1 VKHQVVR
8 RAVADVRVSVQV
20 GDVHGR
26 VGEARA
32 SEFDHPLGDPA
43 IGAVVDHREMDGFQD
58 ACVLGRFDRQPERV
72 ERALEQR
79 QVGSIR
85 DDADL
90 QRRRQHGS
98 PYALESA
105 KHTWRRAARPGDSM
119 PHPSPAAHGPSPT
132 SAADPGAS
140 QRYAAERL
148 RAYADALLTAADM
161 RADMARDVA
170 SILLDG
176 DLMGHT
182 THGLALLP
190 GYLGEITQA
199 RMGKSGEP
207 ATVHASAAAQTWDGR
222 RLPGPWLVLRA
233 LDAAHAMAKLQ
244 GSGTVVIRRS
254 HHIACLAAYAKRAT
268 DRGVMA
274 LICCSDPATHSV
286 APFGAVTSVFTPNP
300 LAAGI
305 PTSGEPILLDISASY
320 TTNGMTIR
328 LHQAGESL
336 PHPWVQ
342 DAQGNPT
349 RDPAVLF
356 AEPKGTLLPIGG
368 LEAGHKGY
376 ALALLIEAL
385 TGGLAGHGRA
395 DPAEGW
401 GATVFV
407 QVLDPAAFGGAIAFA
422 AQMDWLARAC
432 RDATPRPGGPPV
444 RLPGERALRLHRKQ
458 SAEGVALHPTIMPA
472 LAPWAQKLGV
482 APPAPLA

>member
-1 VKHQVVR
+1 
-8 RAVADVRVSVQV
+8 
-20 GDVHGR
+20 
-26 VGEARA
+26 
-32 SEFDHPLGDPA
+32 
-43 IGAVVDHREMDGFQD
+43 
-58 ACVLGRFDRQPERV
+58 
-72 ERALEQR
+72 
-79 QVGSIR
+79 
-85 DDADL
+85 
-90 QRRRQHGS
+90 
-98 PYALESA
+98 
-105 KHTWRRAARPGDSM
+105 M
-119 PHPSPAAHGPSPT
+119 PHPSPAPHGSSPT
-132 SAADPGAS
+132 APEASARYGAE
-140 QRYAAERL
+140 AL
-148 RAYADALLTAADM
+148 RAYAGALLAAAGM
-161 RADMARDVA
+161 RGDIAHDVA

-190 GYLGEITQA
+190 GYLGELEQG
-199 RMGKSGEP
+199 RMGKSGEWE
-207 ATVHASAAAQTWDGR
+207 TVRASAAAQTWDGR
-222 RLPGPWLVLRA
+222 RLPGPWLTLRA
-233 LDAAHAMAKLQ
+233 LDTAQAMAKTQ

-274 LICCSDPATHSV
+274 LVCCSDPATHSV

-320 TTNGMTIR
+320 TTNGMTMR
-328 LHQAGESL
+328 LHQAGEAL

-356 AEPKGTLLPIGG
+356 GEPKGTLLPIGG

-395 DPAEGW
+395 DPVEGW

-407 QVLDPAAFGGAIAFA
+407 QVLDPAAFGGAAAFA
-422 AQMDWLARAC
+422 RQMDWIARAC
-432 RDATPRPGGPPV
+432 HDATPRPGGPAV
-444 RLPGERALRLHRKQ
+444 RLPGERALRLHREQ
-458 SAEGVALHPTIMPA
+458 SESGVALFPAIMPA

-482 APPAPLA
+482 APPAALP